1 MNSNEIKTLDAQSV
15 MQTYGRFDAVIDHG
29 EGATLY
35 GPEGKVY
42 IDFTSGIGVN
52 SIGYGNKKWAD
63 AIYAQALKLQHIS
76 NLYYSEPYAK
86 LAETLTRRAGM
97 KNVFFSNAGGE
108 ANEGMIKLARKY
120 SFDKY
125 GKGRST
131 IISLEQSFH
140 GRTITTLAAT
150 GQEVFH
156 NYFFPFT
163 EGFTHAP
170 ANDIKALETLLD
182 ASAVSAGAG
191 NAISSIDGTSALNFQ
206 SSSQAGNVCG
216 ILIEL
221 IQGEGGVL
229 PLDADYVKAIA
240 ELCAK
245 RDLLLLVDEVQTGVG
260 RTGTL
265 FTYQQYGVT
274 PDVVSFAK
282 GIAGGLPMGGIMANE
297 KCSEVL
303 TPGTHATTFGGNPVA
318 AAGALEVLNQL
329 DDTALGE
336 VTKKGAYITKT
347 VKSWNLPIVSDVR
360 GLGLMIGVSLSGAVP
375 KEVAAKCV
383 EAGLLILTAGDD
395 SLRML
400 PPLVITYDEIDKGL
414 GILKNVLVS

>member
-1 MNSNEIKTLDAQSV
+1 MTSNDIKNLDAQNV
-15 MQTYGRFDAVIDHG
+15 MQTYARFDAVIERG

-35 GPEGKVY
+35 SPEGKEY

-86 LAETLTRRAGM
+86 LADQLMARTGM
-97 KNVFFSNAGGE
+97 RKVFFSNAGGE

-125 GKGRST
+125 GRGRST
-131 IISLEQSFH
+131 IISLNQSFH

-163 EGFTHAP
+163 EGFMHVP
-170 ANDIKALETLLD
+170 ANDIKALEALLD
-182 ASAVSAGAG
+182 ISAAATGETYGS
-191 NAISSIDGTSALNFQ
+191 SALKPVTPVN
-206 SSSQAGNVCG
+206 G
-216 ILIEL
+216 ICAILVEL

-229 PLDADYVKAIA
+229 PLDPDYIKAVA
-240 ELCAK
+240 ETCAA
-245 RDLLLLVDEVQTGVG
+245 RDLLLLIDEVQTGVG

-265 FTYQQYGVT
+265 FAFQQYGIS

-282 GIAGGLPMGGIMANE
+282 GIAGGLPMGGIMASE
-297 KCSEVL
+297 KCADVL
-303 TPGTHATTFGGNPVA
+303 SPGTHATTFGGNPVS

-329 DDTALGE
+329 DDATLEE
-336 VTKKGAYITKT
+336 VIKKGEYISETI
-347 VKSWNLPIVSDVR
+347 KSWDLSAVGEIR
-360 GLGLMIGVSLSGAVP
+360 GKGLMIGISIQGAVP

-383 EAGLLILTAGDD
+383 EKGLLILTAGADA
-395 SLRML
+395 LRML
-400 PPLVITYDEIDKGL
+400 PPLTITHSEIDKGL
-414 GILKNVLVS
+414 AILKQTLEEV

>member
-1 MNSNEIKTLDAQSV
+1 MTSSEIKSLDAQGV
-15 MQTYGRFDAVIDHG
+15 MQTYGRFDVVIDRG

-35 GPEGKVY
+35 SPEGKEY

-52 SIGYGNKKWAD
+52 SLGYGDKKWAD
-63 AIYAQALKLQHIS
+63 AIYAQALKLQHAS
-76 NLYYSEPYAK
+76 NLYYTEPYVK
-86 LAETLTRRAGM
+86 LAGMLTARTGM

-131 IISLEQSFH
+131 IISLVQSFH

-150 GQEVFH
+150 GQESFH

-163 EGFTHAP
+163 EGFIHVP
-170 ANDIKALETLLD
+170 ANDMQSLEAALLANAAD
-182 ASAVSAGAG
+182 SDGSSGPGG
-191 NAISSIDGTSALNFQ
+191 NALPGVRSDTAQ
-206 SSSQAGNVCG
+206 SSGVCA
-216 ILIEL
+216 ILLEL

-229 PLDADYVKAIA
+229 PLDPDYVKAVA
-240 ELCAK
+240 ELCRAS
-245 RDLLLLVDEVQTGVG
+245 DLLLLIDEVQTGVG

-265 FTYQQYGVT
+265 FAFQQYGII

-297 KCSEVL
+297 KCSAVL

-318 AAGALEVLNQL
+318 AAGAMEVLSRLDEATLLEVI
-329 DDTALGE
+329 
-336 VTKKGAYITKT
+336 KKGGHIRKT
-347 VKSWNLPIVSDVR
+347 IEGWNMPMIGEIR
-360 GLGLMIGVSLSGAVP
+360 GKGLMIGVPLNGPAP
-375 KEVAAKCV
+375 KDVAAKCV
-383 EAGLLILTAGDD
+383 ENGLLIITAGADA
-395 SLRML
+395 LRML
-400 PPLVITYDEIDKGL
+400 PPLTITYEELDKGL
-414 GILKNVLVS
+414 AILKTVLEGC